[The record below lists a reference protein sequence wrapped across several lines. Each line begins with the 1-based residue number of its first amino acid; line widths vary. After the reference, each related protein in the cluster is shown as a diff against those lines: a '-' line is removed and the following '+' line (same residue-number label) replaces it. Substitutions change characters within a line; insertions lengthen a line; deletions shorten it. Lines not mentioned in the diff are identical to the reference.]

1 MSFLTNITR
10 SEGDPQV
17 IKSGPSS
24 FSASDRLARNL
35 GWFSIGLGITQIFAA
50 EKITRLLGMQGK
62 ESLVRAFGA
71 REIGSGVMTLS
82 VEKEMGLASRIAG
95 DVLDLAVLASAMHPG
110 NRKRENVGVALAMVA
125 GITLLDVIAA
135 SATTVRHTRGRGEPR
150 SYGDRSGFPGGIA
163 TARREGRKEIAD
175 QRSET
180 DASGAAVKSS
190 GQSSGSGY

>member
-1 MSFLTNITR
+1 MSFLTNMTR
-10 SEGDPQV
+10 SEGDPRV

-24 FSASDRLARNL
+24 LSASDRLARNL

-50 EKITRLLGMQGK
+50 EKITRLLGMQGN
-62 ESLVRAFGA
+62 ERLVRAFGA

-125 GITLLDVIAA
+125 GITLLDIIAA
-135 SATTVRHTRGRGEPR
+135 SATTVRHSRRRGEPR
-150 SYGDRSGFPGGIA
+150 SYGDRSGFPEGLSS
-163 TARREGRKEIAD
+163 ARTEGRKALSD
-175 QRSET
+175 QRSEPEPKG
-180 DASGAAVKSS
+180 ASNS
-190 GQSSGSGY
+190 